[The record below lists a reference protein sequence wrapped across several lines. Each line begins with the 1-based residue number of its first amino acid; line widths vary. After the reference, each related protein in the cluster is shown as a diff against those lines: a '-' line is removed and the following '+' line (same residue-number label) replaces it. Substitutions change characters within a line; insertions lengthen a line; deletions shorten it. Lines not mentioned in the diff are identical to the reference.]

1 MSAVQIVDTY
11 YHGALSFKL
20 LKTTSDCAQHPTV
33 ILKAPPGTVILGG
46 AYVDWD
52 GACSPPSPP
61 GNLLTAMYPNNNG
74 TTWTVASKDH
84 LEVSKARVVAYCIAA
99 QMKDGTPISLDDY
112 KIDSATNVVAAH
124 LTQQVNLPAGF
135 TVVGGG
141 ARANYGGLGNMLF
154 ASYPTVGW
162 DLPKT
167 SFNRTITVW
176 AIGLREC
183 LLRNAGMFVS
193 SFDSTSSPDANHPW
207 HTFVIPDFHLTGAG
221 ARVNWNGAGNLL
233 TASLPE
239 DRQTVVA
246 HGKDHIEVDRST
258 ITAYAV
264 GFMG

>member
-154 ASYPTVGW
+154 ASYPTVGLGGW
-162 DLPKT
+162 VGSAKDQLQSDDNGMGDRLEGIPPQERWNVRQFVR
-167 SFNRTITVW
+167 FN
-176 AIGLREC
+176 
-183 LLRNAGMFVS
+183 FFS
-193 SFDSTSSPDANHPW
+193 
-207 HTFVIPDFHLTGAG
+207 
-221 ARVNWNGAGNLL
+221 
-233 TASLPE
+233 
-239 DRQTVVA
+239 
-246 HGKDHIEVDRST
+246 
-258 ITAYAV
+258 
-264 GFMG
+264 